1 MVTGCVTDAGIC
13 HIWHNKEVTYKVQTT
28 RVGGG
33 SLPAGPAGKKEGAVP
48 RDIRPARGPEPN
60 WGGRGKRF
68 PRLCVYRVMLHWRGK
83 TLGLCVRT
91 PAGWANKVLIVIV

>member
-48 RDIRPARGPEPN
+48 RDIRPARRPEPN
-60 WGGRGKRF
+60 
-68 PRLCVYRVMLHWRGK
+68 
-83 TLGLCVRT
+83 
-91 PAGWANKVLIVIV
+91 